1 MVNTDL
7 LEGLKV
13 AISNGDNLQ
22 QAMQSFYNA
31 GYDKRDIEE
40 SAKALQYQISQEQIQ
55 KPRLLKSENNVKKP
69 TELSKLQLSK
79 TTQKVSS
86 YEQEKNP
93 RKKMIIIVTLLLI
106 VLAIILAGIF
116 FFRQNLLDFFGKIL
130 G

>member
-1 MVNTDL
+1 MVNIDL

-13 AISNGDNLQ
+13 AISKGETLQ

-55 KPRLLKSENNVKKP
+55 KPKLVKSENNIKKP
-69 TELSKLQLSK
+69 MELPKSQPPK
-79 TTQKVSS
+79 TTQKISN

-93 RKKMIIIVTLLLI
+93 RKKMIIIIAFLLI
-106 VLAIILAGIF
+106 VLD
-116 FFRQNLLDFFGKIL
+116 RKSVV
-130 G
+130 

>member
-40 SAKALQYQISQEQIQ
+40 SAKALQYQIGQEQIQ
-55 KPRLLKSENNVKKP
+55 NPQLSKSENNVKKP

>member
-1 MVNTDL
+1 MVSIDL

-13 AISNGDNLQ
+13 AISKGETLQ

-40 SAKALQYQISQEQIQ
+40 SAKALQYQIHQEQIQ
-55 KPRLLKSENNVKKP
+55 KPKLLKSENNIKKP
-69 TELSKLQLSK
+69 TKLSKLQPPK
-79 TTQKVSS
+79 TTQKISN

-93 RKKMIIIVTLLLI
+93 RKKMIIIVTILLVVLI
-106 VLAIILAGIF
+106 IILSGIF
-116 FFRQNLLDFFGKIL
+116 FFRENLLEFFSKIL

>member
-1 MVNTDL
+1 MVNIDL

-13 AISNGDNLQ
+13 AISKGDTLQ

-31 GYDKRDIEE
+31 GYDKKDIEE

-55 KPRLLKSENNVKKP
+55 KPKLMKSENNVKKP
-69 TELSKLQLSK
+69 TKLFSSQPQK
-79 TTQKVSS
+79 TTQKISS

-93 RKKMIIIVTLLLI
+93 RKKMIIIVISLLI
-106 VLAIILAGIF
+106 ILTITLAGIF
-116 FFRQNLLDFFGKIL
+116 FFRQNLLDFFSKIL